1 MRGMKKSWKIL
12 TTLGSKIWWQRL
24 RGRWQWRETE
34 NLTTQGSSSG
44 RGGWRGGGQCSEKVG
59 MKLFW
64 FLQTSDAQ
72 GIEIWWQWW
81 QGRKNYEKL
90 KTWRHKGVWL
100 SDGSF
105 DQRINAISS
114 PTLIMEPIRSI
125 AGDQGPF
132 QKLSRVD
139 IVSSWSFTSWESGTK
154 RTCKI
159 GRP

>member
-1 MRGMKKSWKIL
+1 MGL
-12 TTLGSKIWWQRL
+12 
-24 RGRWQWRETE
+24 
-34 NLTTQGSSSG
+34 
-44 RGGWRGGGQCSEKVG
+44 
-59 MKLFW
+59 
-64 FLQTSDAQ
+64 
-72 GIEIWWQWW
+72 
-81 QGRKNYEKL
+81 
-90 KTWRHKGVWL
+90 GVWL

-125 AGDQGPF
+125 AGDQGAF

-139 IVSSWSFTSWESGTK
+139 IVSSWSFTSWEFGTK